1 MDTRRS
7 FCKMFE
13 QESIIECNPLSCSSY
28 ILFTLFT
35 FLVNFNFAINNLIEQ
50 KVNSCLVYLSETSPT
65 SQKTNPKSVQW
76 YRFGSSIQLHVT
88 CGYEI
93 QFEILAFVQFK
104 LKFNFNSILLGWEDR
119 KDYNANRV
127 RFDWKKKH
135 LLPNY
140 VLQTQT
146 H

>member
-1 MDTRRS
+1 MDTRRR

-28 ILFTLFT
+28 MFTLFT
-35 FLVNFNFAINNLIEQ
+35 FLVNLNVAINNLIEQ
-50 KVNSCLVYLSETSPT
+50 KVNSCLVCLSETSLT

-104 LKFNFNSILLGWEDR
+104 LKFNSILLGWQDR

-127 RFDWKKKH
+127 RFDWKKK
-135 LLPNY
+135 
-140 VLQTQT
+140 T
-146 H
+146 